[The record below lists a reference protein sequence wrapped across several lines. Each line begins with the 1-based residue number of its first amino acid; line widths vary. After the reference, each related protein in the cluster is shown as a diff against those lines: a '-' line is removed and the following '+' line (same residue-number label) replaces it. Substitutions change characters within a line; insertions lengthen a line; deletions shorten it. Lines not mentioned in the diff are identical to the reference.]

1 MKFTKNLRFTDGC
14 ICLKKQTS
22 GRQHLLSA
30 MRLRHQPPGHTIVFR
45 LIRMAMLEGC
55 RLANPSVGKISF
67 TRALTETR
75 QLLKFL
81 PAAAKVSLR
90 ASIRATYA
98 QCCAHRVKSKPNRRY
113 PGDRQEYRRKSR
125 GPEKRRSSG
134 RKYKAASPLPQPE
147 TRKDAKGLIFLLS
160 WRHYVRP
167 Q

>member
-1 MKFTKNLRFTDGC
+1 M
-14 ICLKKQTS
+14 
-22 GRQHLLSA
+22 
-30 MRLRHQPPGHTIVFR
+30 IVFR

-55 RLANPSVGKISF
+55 CLANLSVGKISF

-98 QCCAHRVKSKPNRRY
+98 QCRAQYRVKSKPNRRY

-125 GPEKRRSSG
+125 GPEKRRPSG
-134 RKYKAASPLPQPE
+134 RKYKAASPPPQAD
-147 TRKDAKGLIFLLS
+147 TRKDVKGLIFLLS
-160 WRHYVRP
+160 ERH
-167 Q
+167 